1 MPHTPASSTSAAA
14 PASFIDSPHAA
25 WRLLTTLG
33 LVVLGNSSMYVVSVV
48 LPAVQAEFGVGRA
61 DASLPYTLMMVC
73 LGLGGLWTGRLA
85 DKHGLM
91 PVLCVGAVAVCGG
104 FVWAG
109 LSGSIWGFGLA
120 HGLMGLIGASA
131 TFAPLMADTA
141 LWWNKRRGIAVA
153 ICASGNYIAGALWP
167 PIVQHGIEAIGWRHT
182 YVLMGLVCG
191 VGMLLLAVRMR
202 QRAPLVLMDVSAP
215 AASEPTLASAASSA
229 PSPLAGGA
237 AAGVA
242 AAAPSSLSL
251 SLSSSSAAT
260 AAPAPSVPSAVDR
273 SRPFGLRPVHAQL
286 LLCVAGVACCV
297 AMAMPQVHIVAY
309 CTDLGF
315 GAARG
320 AEMLS
325 LMLACGIVSRLV
337 SGVICD
343 RIGGVR
349 TLLLGS
355 ALQGVGLMLFLPFDG
370 MVPLYVIS
378 AMFGLFQGGIV
389 PAYAIIIRE
398 YFAPQEAGA
407 RVGAVIMA
415 TLIGMALGGWMSGW
429 IFDVTGSYQA
439 AFINGMGW
447 NLLNLSIVGWLYW
460 RVRQQSAVT
469 PRPQRSPG

>member
-1 MPHTPASSTSAAA
+1 MPSTPASTSIAA
-14 PASFIDSPHAA
+14 PASLIDSPQAA

-73 LGLGGLWTGRLA
+73 LGIGGLWTGRMA
-85 DKHGLM
+85 DRHGLM

-109 LSGSIWGFGLA
+109 LSGSIWIFGLA

-131 TFAPLMADTA
+131 TFAPLLADTA
-141 LWWNKRRGIAVA
+141 LWWNRRRGIAVA

-167 PIVQHGIEAIGWRHT
+167 PIVQHGIESIGWRHT

-191 VGMLLLAVRMR
+191 VGMLLLALRMR
-202 QRAPLVLMDVSAP
+202 QRAPMVLLDVSASAVP
-215 AASEPTLASAASSA
+215 APSALAGATAEGAAST
-229 PSPLAGGA
+229 
-237 AAGVA
+237 A
-242 AAAPSSLSL
+242 AAAH
-251 SLSSSSAAT
+251 
-260 AAPAPSVPSAVDR
+260 APLVPLALDR
-273 SRPFGLRPVHAQL
+273 SRPFGLRPLHAQL

-355 ALQGVGLMLFLPFDG
+355 ALQGVGLALFLPFDG
-370 MVPLYVIS
+370 LVPLYVIS

-389 PAYAIIIRE
+389 QAYAIIIRE
-398 YFAPQEAGA
+398 YFALQEAGA

-447 NLLNLSIVGWLYW
+447 NALNLSIVGWLSW
-460 RVRQQSAVT
+460 RVRRLGVGVGGRVPGALPTAYSE
-469 PRPQRSPG
+469 PSKNRPA